1 MGVACRGKNTKPL
14 HPAKKGNSKSACESR
29 GRADGRCT
37 FVEILITHSASH
49 SHTEVTHTWQV
60 WTSAGELSVPMR
72 ARSAR
77 AALSHKPIQRFC
89 STAILII
96 SC

>member
-37 FVEILITHSASH
+37 FVEILITHSASY
-49 SHTEVTHTWQV
+49 SHTEATHTWQV
-60 WTSAGELSVPMR
+60 STSAGELSVPMR

-77 AALSHKPIQRFC
+77 AAL
-89 STAILII
+89 
-96 SC
+96 